1 MDSKVLGANIRKARL
16 DNDMTQEEVA
26 SVVGLSVNYYRQI
39 ELGNKV
45 PQLKTFVN
53 IANALQ
59 VSADTLLQGNLTY
72 NILVETNTLADR
84 IVALPPKKRAL
95 ATTQIEAILNS
106 LEEY

>member
-1 MDSKVLGANIRKARL
+1 MDSKILGANIRKARVA
-16 DNDMTQEEVA
+16 NNMTQEAAA
-26 SVVGLSVNYYRQI
+26 SAVGLSVNYYRQI

-59 VSADTLLQGNLTY
+59 VSADTLLQGNLTF
-72 NILVETNTLADR
+72 NVLIETNTLTDR
-84 IVALPPKKRAL
+84 IVALSPKKRNL
-95 ATTQIEAILNS
+95 AMTQIEAILNS

>member
-1 MDSKVLGANIRKARL
+1 MDSKSLGANIRKARL
-16 DNDMTQEEVA
+16 DSNMTQEEVA
-26 SVVGLSVNYYRQI
+26 SKVGISVNYYRQI

-59 VSADTLLQGNLTY
+59 ASTDTLLQGNLTFKV
-72 NILVETNTLADR
+72 LVETESLTDR
-84 IVALPPKKRAL
+84 IVSLTPKKRSLAL
-95 ATTQIEAILNS
+95 TQIEAILNS